1 MKRKNLDFV
10 RHKVRLLAR
19 RTNRLTDKGF
29 FRVFVQRPRT
39 KGWRRVGDVRWSPE
53 VHRVER
59 IDRELVA
66 DEEGRKYPVTEALP
80 VEGASTELKLV

>member
-1 MKRKNLDFV
+1 MEFA
-10 RHKVRLLAR
+10 RHNGRLLAR

-29 FRVFVQRPRT
+29 FRVFVQPPRT

-59 IDRELVA
+59 IDRELVV
-66 DEEGRKYPVTEALP
+66 DEEGRRYPTKEVLP
-80 VEGASTELKLV
+80 VDEIRRS